1 MSTTCSYFYHF
12 FHELPF
18 FIINLY
24 KFFVYS
30 AEQPTSIMFSRNI
43 FSQLV
48 LVMNITGMDAEETT
62 QKDRKIPKLEFLGP
76 KVVQC

>member
-1 MSTTCSYFYHF
+1 M
-12 FHELPF
+12 
-18 FIINLY
+18 
-24 KFFVYS
+24 YS

-76 KVVQC
+76 KVGLCLTLWKTYRQNSKSIVIF